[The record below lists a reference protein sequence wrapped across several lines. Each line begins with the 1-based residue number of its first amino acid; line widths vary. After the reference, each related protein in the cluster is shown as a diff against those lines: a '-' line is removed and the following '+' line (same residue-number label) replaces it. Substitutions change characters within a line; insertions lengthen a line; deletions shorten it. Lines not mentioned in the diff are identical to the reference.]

1 MANVLSSFYNSVDLA
16 YIDLINENTFD
27 WEDGFNLKFWTERS
41 PVYSFYRDDMNFVFE
56 GNDTIFKYD
65 LLSQKLEH
73 EYILHTSYSHDIEK
87 ERKAVKSF
95 EECRYLRVDDMFET
109 SKYIYISIGGKREHL
124 LFSKV

>member
-1 MANVLSSFYNSVDLA
+1 
-16 YIDLINENTFD
+16 
-27 WEDGFNLKFWTERS
+27 
-41 PVYSFYRDDMNFVFE
+41 MNFVFE

-65 LLSQKLEH
+65 LLSRKLEH

>member
-65 LLSQKLEH
+65 LLSRKLEH
-73 EYILHTSYSHDIEK
+73 EYILHT
-87 ERKAVKSF
+87 
-95 EECRYLRVDDMFET
+95 RVDDMFET